1 MAYYQRNKDEV
12 RYERGFDEWRAPP
25 CRKHEPGIFNMDW
38 ECYYCR
44 RGLWRTL
51 WGIR

>member
-51 WGIR
+51 WEIR